1 MSGRVRRGMLMSKI
15 RHDLR
20 SDTGGLADRPV
31 DTASSL
37 TRDIQQPDPAIQLT
51 CHEEP
56 SRTLFKHD
64 SRVHRGFK

>member
-31 DTASSL
+31 DTANSL
-37 TRDIQQPDPAIQLT
+37 TRDIQPDPAIQLT

-56 SRTLFKHD
+56 TLFKHD